1 MALSAD
7 VTDLTGGAWRRKYE
21 LNRFL
26 FPSLCPGTPTFQL
39 LSFLPWES
47 LALRVTEWI
56 ILLNPQPSILGGHQV
71 LACFYFI
78 SFNPFISSPTLC
90 VSSLFLPIG
99 MSLRSVWYALKKTLT
114 VSHLTSAHQ
123 APLSM
128 GLSRQGYW
136 SGLAFLSPGDLLEP
150 GTEPRSPAL
159 QADSL
164 PSKPLRKP
172 WYAWTLIKGVML
184 LIMCLCF

>member
-1 MALSAD
+1 MS
-7 VTDLTGGAWRRKYE
+7 LTSQGGAWRRKYE
-21 LNRFL
+21 LSGFL
-26 FPSLCPGTPTFQL
+26 FPSLCPGTPTVQL
-39 LSFLPWES
+39 LSLLPWES

-56 ILLNPQPSILGGHQV
+56 ILLNPQPSILGGRQV

-78 SFNPFISSPTLC
+78 SFNPFISSPTPC
-90 VSSLFLPIG
+90 VSSRFLPIG
-99 MSLRSVWYALKKTLT
+99 MSLRSVWYALKKKPLT
-114 VSHLTSAHQ
+114 VSRLTSAHQ

-136 SGLAFLSPGDLLEP
+136 SGLAFLSPGDLPEP
-150 GTEPRSPAL
+150 GTESRSPAL

-172 WYAWTLIKGVML
+172 RYAWTLIKGVML